1 MRTGLQKK
9 TLKEKYN
16 VVAAD
21 NLLRREKKV
30 KKGKLKFWSS
40 DAVGTLC
47 VVGML
52 WYKYKDIYVDK
63 DQEKG
68 KVNWKMSLI
77 MLRSVKVC

>member
-1 MRTGLQKK
+1 MQSVR
-9 TLKEKYN
+9 
-16 VVAAD
+16 
-21 NLLRREKKV
+21 
-30 KKGKLKFWSS
+30 SC
-40 DAVGTLC
+40 TLC

-52 WYKYKDIYVDK
+52 WYKYKDIYIDK

>member
-1 MRTGLQKK
+1 MRTGWQKK

-40 DAVGTLC
+40 DAVGTQLYAVC
-47 VVGML
+47 GWNVV
-52 WYKYKDIYVDK
+52 V
-63 DQEKG
+63 
-68 KVNWKMSLI
+68 
-77 MLRSVKVC
+77 